1 MDHSSSFHRVHST
14 NDPSKDDP
22 ICEDRHDG
30 HGITLDRRFPEKL
43 SKHGEKASS
52 IICSSIQ
59 DMLVE
64 KLLNTICLSEDD
76 FSIAEQTEPDEKI
89 ETCPS
94 FSISLI
100 TSNFR
105 RFSTRIGIVFAFQ
118 KKAERILRWDTPI
131 HTISFLAVFTF
142 VCLNPY
148 LITILPPMIF
158 LSLFTTAY
166 TKRYPSTFTMAHNS
180 QDLITD
186 YHNTL
191 KGNEKPMTERSK
203 DFFRNMR
210 DIQNIMESYS
220 WLHDQITDNVLS
232 LTDCTDELISLNVF
246 ISLFFG
252 SFFVFF
258 VSHIIPWQW
267 IVLSVGWII
276 TCANQPVIYYQL
288 RYLSERVVLSK
299 TSQIKEKINGWM
311 AKNAF
316 LGPSDVREVEIF
328 ELQHLSSAGEWESWL
343 LSPTP
348 FTPSMQGC
356 IRSERPE
363 GTRFFE
369 DVQPPSGWEWIESK
383 WTIDL
388 WAREWVEERIITGI
402 EIEDEGERWVYDL
415 RYEEEDDENC
425 GNSLGINT
433 KHISAEIQKL
443 TPNWEQSSESERSGR
458 KRGDWRRRRWVRN
471 VKRKWEIHAD

>member
-1 MDHSSSFHRVHST
+1 MDHSSSFNRVHST
-14 NDPSKDDP
+14 DDLSKGDP
-22 ICEDRHDG
+22 IYEDRHDG

-43 SKHGEKASS
+43 GKNEEKASS
-52 IICSSIQ
+52 IISSSIQ

-64 KLLNTICLSEDD
+64 KLLNTISLSEDV
-76 FSIAEQTEPDEKI
+76 FSVAEETEPDEQI
-89 ETCPS
+89 ETRPS

-100 TSNFR
+100 SSNFR

-118 KKAERILRWDTPI
+118 KKAERLLRWDTPI
-131 HTISFLAVFTF
+131 HTISFLAIFTF

-148 LITILPPMIF
+148 LITILPPFFF

-166 TKRYPSTFTMAHNS
+166 IKRYPSTFTMAHNS

-186 YHNTL
+186 YHNIS

-220 WLHDQITDNVLS
+220 RLHDQITDHVLP
-232 LTDCTDELISLNVF
+232 LTDCTDELISLNLF
-246 ISLFFG
+246 ISFFFG

-276 TCANQPVIYYQL
+276 TCFNHPVIYYQL
-288 RYLSERVVLSK
+288 RYFSERVILSK
-299 TSQIKEKINGWM
+299 SSQIKEKINGWM

-356 IRSERPE
+356 IRSERPK

-369 DVQPPSGWEWIESK
+369 DVQPPSGWEWADTK

-388 WAREWVEERIITGI
+388 WGREWVEERIITGV

-415 RYEEEDDENC
+415 RYDKENDENC
-425 GNSLGINT
+425 ENSLGINT
-433 KHISAEIQKL
+433 KHSMVEIQRL
-443 TPNWEQSSESERSGR
+443 IPNWEQNLESEIRCM

-471 VKRKWEIHAD
+471 VKRKWKSHAD